1 MPAPLS
7 GDELSSEQ
15 IAAVKDALVK
25 SFNLD
30 RFAMMVRRRLGIRL
44 SDEVGVDRGFRQV
57 VDTFVELAVE
67 QFSVEQ
73 LVRAAHAELPGSPRI
88 AAVVRQLRIDTDIP
102 SPPAADDPDRLEK
115 LVRARAPSVNYAD
128 YLQRLTQLGR
138 QLCRIEYGNA
148 QAGGTGWLVAP
159 DLVLTNYHVA
169 KPVHEN
175 HVTWS
180 NVSCRFDCFVDTAP
194 DAKPPG
200 AEVGL
205 AAEWLVDHSVFTDND
220 RVGTGP
226 EPTDAALD
234 YALLRLAQPIGAEST
249 PEGTTR
255 GFLAVSATPPTVMAG
270 DITLVVQH
278 AGGRPLELAFGALT
292 GYNNGGTRF
301 RHDANTEPGSSGSP
315 VLTVLL
321 QPFGLHHAGGPG
333 EEFKYNQ
340 GIPLRRIVSVMTDK
354 PGVPAFWSPVVSA

>member
-1 MPAPLS
+1 MAAPLS

-30 RFAMMVRRRLGIRL
+30 RFTMMVRRRLGIRL
-44 SDEVGVDRGFRQV
+44 ADEVGVDKGFLKV
-57 VDTFVELAVE
+57 VDDFVERAVE
-67 QFSVEQ
+67 QVSVEQ

-88 AAVVRQLRIDTDIP
+88 AAVVRLLRIDPVIP
-102 SPPAADDPDRLEK
+102 PPAADDPDRLEK
-115 LVRARAPSVNYAD
+115 LVRDRAPSVNYAD

-138 QLCRIEYGNA
+138 QLCRVEYGNA

-175 HVTWS
+175 QVTWS
-180 NVSCRFDCFVDTAP
+180 EVTCRFDCFVDTAP
-194 DAKPPG
+194 GAKPPG

-205 AAEWLVDHSVFTDND
+205 ADEWLVDHSVFTDND

-226 EPTDAALD
+226 EPTDDALD
-234 YALLRLAQPIGAEST
+234 YALLRLARPIGAEST

-255 GFLAVSATPPTVMAG
+255 GFLTVSATPPTVMAG

-301 RHDANTEPGSSGSP
+301 RHDANTERGSSGSP

-333 EEFKYNQ
+333 QEFKYNQ
-340 GIPLRRIVSVMTDK
+340 AIPLRRIVSVMANK
-354 PGVPAFWSPVVSA
+354 PGVPAFWNPVVSA